1 MDAIDFDEWL
11 AYGHGKGWVT
21 AAVCL
26 THDGTPTTA
35 GEDEQ
40 FENGEDPCIHGL
52 RLLEHPSQR
61 VEVELN
67 HGPSV
72 WRASNAGLTVVPE

>member
-1 MDAIDFDEWL
+1 MDEINFDEWL
-11 AYGHGKGWVT
+11 AYGHGKGWIT

-35 GEDEQ
+35 SEDEQ
-40 FENGEDPCIHGL
+40 FENGDDPCIHGL
-52 RLLEHPSQR
+52 RLLDSPEHR
-61 VEVELN
+61 REVELN

-72 WRASNAGLTVVPE
+72 WRASNAGLTVVPD